1 MIEPL
6 SIKDINNY
14 LKVSLRG
21 SLAEQYC
28 GLSDDEAQQNAFM
41 FSLLNNRDP
50 RIIKIVENGQLVIGM
65 RDERGGYFPD
75 W

>member
-6 SIKDINNY
+6 SIKNINNY

-28 GLSDDEAQQNAFM
+28 GLPDDEAQRDTFIC
-41 FSLLNNRDP
+41 SLLNNRDP

-65 RDERGGYFPD
+65 RDERGLYFPD